1 MRHYRHPP
9 NKSLHRWC
17 DDLLAHGR
25 GPPLAELV
33 TLGLLLVDT
42 VGKELGVVVGSLAGS
57 LSAAALDGNA
67 LALVLQALGSNQTL
81 DLGGLGVLLLAL
93 LGDSAA
99 DDELAD
105 VVLLVEAEEAADL
118 GGTLGAEALG
128 NNGVGQTGELALT
141 LLNNGQSEN
150 GQVQTGDGTT
160 DGLALALTSAAGAV
174 AAVAVGEEQTGTG
187 GEENCRSSMSIRIF
201 FRLDLECVSK

>member
-1 MRHYRHPP
+1 
-9 NKSLHRWC
+9 
-17 DDLLAHGR
+17 
-25 GPPLAELV
+25 
-33 TLGLLLVDT
+33 VDT

-118 GGTLGAEALG
+118 GGTLGAETLG

-160 DGLALALTSAAGAV
+160 DGLALALTGAARAV
-174 AAVAVGEEQTGTG
+174 AAVAVGEEQTGTD
-187 GEENCRSSMSIRIF
+187 GEE
-201 FRLDLECVSK
+201 D